1 MNANKQNNIIT
12 TKDLLNR
19 GLLTA
24 AEANVKMVCDERFRL
39 ITRLTL
45 DVRRALNAAVK
56 NGELGHLKKNGL
68 MPEAYFHPT
77 FKYLAVE
84 ARRKRAYESLENLKR
99 VFC

>member
-1 MNANKQNNIIT
+1 MNANKQNNIQS
-12 TKDLLNR
+12 TKDLLDR

-24 AEANVKMVCDERFRL
+24 AQANVKMVRDERFRL

-45 DVRRALNAAVK
+45 DVRRALNSAVK
-56 NGELGHLKKNGL
+56 TGELGHLKKNGL
-68 MPEAYFHPT
+68 MPEVYFHPT

-84 ARRKRAYESLENLKR
+84 ARRKVAYESLENLKR